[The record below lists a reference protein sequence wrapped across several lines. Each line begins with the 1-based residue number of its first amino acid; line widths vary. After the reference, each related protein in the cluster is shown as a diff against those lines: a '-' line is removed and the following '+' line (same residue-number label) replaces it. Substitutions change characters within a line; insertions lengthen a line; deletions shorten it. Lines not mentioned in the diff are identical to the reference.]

1 MIYLLTEIRKLI
13 KDGVAKPEDGV
24 AVQLERQLERLE
36 SIEDLESFE
45 ASLKDQAQFTSL
57 VRCFTGIILKRGN
70 IL

>member
-24 AVQLERQLERLE
+24 EMQLERLE
-36 SIEDLESFE
+36 SIESIQELESFE
-45 ASLKDQAQFTSL
+45 ASLKDPAQFTS
-57 VRCFTGIILKRGN
+57 CFTGIILKRGN